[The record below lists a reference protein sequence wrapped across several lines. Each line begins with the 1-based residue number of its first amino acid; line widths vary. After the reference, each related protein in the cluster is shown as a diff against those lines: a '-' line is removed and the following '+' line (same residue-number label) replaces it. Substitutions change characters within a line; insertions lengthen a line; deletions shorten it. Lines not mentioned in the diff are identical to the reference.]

1 MDFRHM
7 AVAIVPSEDLDAS
20 QAFYERLGF
29 RVTSDY
35 GAHGY
40 RILHDAGGASV
51 HLTRVE
57 AGTVDPATTAHG
69 IFFYSEE
76 VAVLAAAFGLR
87 AEPKPW
93 GLTEFAVS
101 DPSGVLVRVGWPG

>member
-1 MDFRHM
+1 MTFEHS

-20 QAFYERLGF
+20 AAFYARLGF
-29 RVTSDY
+29 GVTSDY
-35 GAHGY
+35 AAHGY

-57 AGTVDPATTAHG
+57 AGTIDPAATAHG
-69 IFFYSEE
+69 IYFYSEE
-76 VAVLAAAFGLR
+76 VAALAEAFGLR
-87 AEPKPW
+87 AEAKPW

-101 DPSGVLVRVGWPG
+101 DPSGVLVRVGWPC